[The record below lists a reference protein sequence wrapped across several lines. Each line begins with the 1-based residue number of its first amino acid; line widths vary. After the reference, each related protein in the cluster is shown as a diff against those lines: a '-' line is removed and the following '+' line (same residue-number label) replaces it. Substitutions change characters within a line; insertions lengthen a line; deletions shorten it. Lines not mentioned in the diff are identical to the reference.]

1 MQVQDIKKSVVI
13 GAGAMGHSIALEYAR
28 AGIQV
33 ALSDLHAE
41 SLDTAKGLIRCSL
54 DTLAKL
60 GAVQAGEIDAIAS
73 RIQYTTDLHSV
84 AGDADVITE
93 AIVENPNA
101 KKGLMSDLDTV
112 MKPDAIFASN
122 TSSLNAFELAQEVIP
137 SRIANVVIHH
147 YFLPAHLIPVVE
159 VVRCE
164 QTSQETI
171 DTSMA
176 LISKLGHHPVL
187 INKFCQSFIVNS
199 VQNGIFTV
207 VYRLLAEGIATPEA
221 IDEAIKYSLGIR
233 LPVVGVVQTL
243 DFTGLDVVADI
254 NKSWGVEHQE
264 VVKDIVAKGNLGAK
278 SGKGLYDYGGRSLE
292 EIEEKRDGR
301 YWKVLQALKEMDA
314 FEPI

>member
-1 MQVQDIKKSVVI
+1 MKVDEIKKSVVV
-13 GAGAMGHSIALEYAR
+13 GAGTMGHSIGLEYAR
-28 AGIQV
+28 AGIEV
-33 ALSDLHAE
+33 VLNARHSE
-41 SLDTAKGLIRCSL
+41 SLEKAKKQIHNTLK
-54 DTLAKL
+54 TLATL
-60 GAVQAGEIDAIAS
+60 GAIQPDDIDTIAA

-84 AGDADVITE
+84 AGDADIITE
-93 AIVENPNA
+93 AIAENPDA
-101 KKGLMSDLDTV
+101 KKALMTDLDKV
-112 MKPDAIFASN
+112 MKPEAIFASN

-137 SRIANVVIHH
+137 SRMSKVIIHH

-159 VVRCE
+159 VVRGE

-176 LISKLGHHPVL
+176 LMNKLGHHPVL

-199 VQNGIFTV
+199 IQNGIFAV

-254 NKSWGVEHQE
+254 NKSWNIDHQE
-264 VVKDIVAKGNLGAK
+264 VIRDIVDKGNFGAK
-278 SGKGLYDYGGRSLE
+278 SGKGLYDYQGVSLDDLE
-292 EIEEKRDGR
+292 AKRDQR
-301 YWKVLQALKEMDA
+301 YWQVLQSLKKIDA
-314 FEPI
+314 FKPI